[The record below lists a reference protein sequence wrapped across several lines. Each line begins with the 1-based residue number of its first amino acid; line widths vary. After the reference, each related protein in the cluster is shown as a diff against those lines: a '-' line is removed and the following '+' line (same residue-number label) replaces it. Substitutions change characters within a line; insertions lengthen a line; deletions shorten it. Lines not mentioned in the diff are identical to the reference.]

1 MNGKMDAKNFE
12 EVKRQLAGKGYR
24 LTKQRLAIL
33 EVLRSS
39 DAHPDA
45 EWVYREVKKVLPHVS
60 LGTVYRSLEVLRDAG
75 LIASLEVGPRRRYD
89 GNTSEHQHILCTGCG
104 RVVDIHLSPSL
115 LDELERQAASE
126 ADFTITGHRVEFYGL
141 CPQCRRKAGK

>member
-1 MNGKMDAKNFE
+1 MGRESVEEAK
-12 EVKRQLAGKGYR
+12 RRLARKGYR
-24 LTKQRLAIL
+24 LTKQRQAIL
-33 EVLRSS
+33 EVLRGT

-45 EWVYREVKKVLPHVS
+45 DWVYREVKKVLPHVS

-104 RVVDIHLSPSL
+104 RVVDIHLPPSL

-126 ADFTITGHRVEFYGL
+126 ADFAITGHRVEFYGL

>member
-1 MNGKMDAKNFE
+1 VDKRSVAEAK
-12 EVKRQLAGKGYR
+12 RRLASRGHR
-24 LTKQRLAIL
+24 LTKQRQAIL

-39 DAHPDA
+39 DVHPDA
-45 EWVYREVKKVLPHVS
+45 DWVYREVRKVLPHVS

-89 GNTSEHQHILCTGCG
+89 GNTSEHQHILCISCG
-104 RVVDIHLSPSL
+104 RVADIHLPPSL
-115 LDELERQAASE
+115 LEELEQRAASE

-141 CPQCRRKAGK
+141 CPQCLQKSKAESTE

>member
-1 MNGKMDAKNFE
+1 MGRESVE
-12 EVKRQLAGKGYR
+12 EARRRLAHKGYR

-33 EVLRSS
+33 KVLRGT
-39 DAHPDA
+39 DTHPDA
-45 EWVYREVKKVLPHVS
+45 DWVYREVKKVLPHVS
-60 LGTVYRSLEVLRDAG
+60 LGTIYRSLEVLKDAG

-104 RVVDIHLSPSL
+104 RVVDIHLPPSL

>member
-1 MNGKMDAKNFE
+1 MGRESVE
-12 EVKRQLAGKGYR
+12 EARRRLAHKGYR

-33 EVLRSS
+33 KVLRGT
-39 DAHPDA
+39 DTHPDA
-45 EWVYREVKKVLPHVS
+45 DWVYREVKKVLPHVS
-60 LGTVYRSLEVLRDAG
+60 LGTIYRSLEVLKDAG

-89 GNTSEHQHILCTGCG
+89 GNTSAHQHILCIGCG

-141 CPQCRRKAGK
+141 CPQCRQKAGK

>member
-1 MNGKMDAKNFE
+1 M
-12 EVKRQLAGKGYR
+12 
-24 LTKQRLAIL
+24 TKQRLAIL
-33 EVLRSS
+33 EVLRGS

-45 EWVYREVKKVLPHVS
+45 DWVYREVKKVLPHVS

-89 GNTSEHQHILCTGCG
+89 GDVSEHQHIFCTACG
-104 RVVDIHLSPSL
+104 RVVDIRLPSSL
-115 LDELERQAASE
+115 LGELERRAASE
-126 ADFTITGHRVEFYGL
+126 ADFTVTGHRVEFYGL